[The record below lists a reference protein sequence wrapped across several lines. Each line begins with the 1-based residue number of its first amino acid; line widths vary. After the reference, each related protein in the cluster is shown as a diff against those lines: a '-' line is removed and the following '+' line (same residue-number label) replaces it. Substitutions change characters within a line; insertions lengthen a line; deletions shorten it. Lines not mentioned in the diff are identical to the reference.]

1 MRTISFLAFLFFLA
15 LTICIDT
22 VYGHTILGKVACILS
37 LINTVGFGMLALPS
51 DTGKR

>member
-1 MRTISFLAFLFFLA
+1 MRTISFLAFLLFLV

-22 VYGHTILGKVACILS
+22 VWGHTILGKVACTLS

-51 DTGKR
+51 DTDK